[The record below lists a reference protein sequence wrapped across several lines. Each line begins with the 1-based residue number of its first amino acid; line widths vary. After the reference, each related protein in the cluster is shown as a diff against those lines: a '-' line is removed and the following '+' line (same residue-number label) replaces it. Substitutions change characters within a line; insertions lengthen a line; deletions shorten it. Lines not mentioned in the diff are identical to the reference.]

1 MAKMPL
7 IQEAGRPFIER
18 EDFIETAFELRFQAL
33 LRQAWRRR
41 SWHVIF
47 AVPGSGKS
55 LGIKDLLAHSGARK
69 ENTGRTYLPILS
81 ICSPK
86 NRKDE
91 LALISA
97 LADRFGVVPKMPA
110 RLLHSWLVRECD
122 HSGVELIIADDAQD
136 FSLEH
141 LIYLKELTDN
151 LSALPYERKVGLCL
165 VCATDGETVPLK
177 QELNRPEML
186 WEQFRWRL
194 EKSGQPYCMVDE
206 HSEEEVYQILAAFE
220 EQYKDQFPDLHL
232 RKWSESIYK
241 WLTHQILDPHSLRRV
256 TMHHLTMFVTSSL
269 RMAAA
274 AGAAD
279 VDEAIIE
286 AVADLMILRRGEV
299 IHIDGLPPEDEEP
312 PIDEVHH
319 IDGLPAE
326 EEEPP
331 AERLG

>member
-7 IQEAGRPFIER
+7 AQEAGRPFPFLEQK
-18 EDFIETAFELRFQAL
+18 DFMETAFELRFQAL
-33 LRQAWRRR
+33 LRHAWRRR

-55 LGIKDLLAHSGARK
+55 LGINDLLAHSGACK
-69 ENTGRTYLPILS
+69 EDTGHTYLPILS
-81 ICSPK
+81 IRSPK
-86 NRKDE
+86 NRKKE
-91 LALISA
+91 LALVSE
-97 LADRFGVVPKMPA
+97 LANAFGVVPRMPA
-110 RLLHSWLVRECD
+110 SLLNPWLVRECARV
-122 HSGVELIIADDAQD
+122 GVEIIIVDDAQD
-136 FSLEH
+136 LSLEH

-151 LSALPYERKVGLCL
+151 LAALPYEHSVGLCL

-194 EKSGQPYCMVDE
+194 EKSGQPYCMVDG
-206 HSEEEVYQILAAFE
+206 HSQEEVYETLGAFE
-220 EQYKDQFPDLHL
+220 ALYTDQFPDLHL
-232 RKWSESIYK
+232 RKWTESIYK

-274 AGAAD
+274 TGATN

-286 AVADLMILRRGEV
+286 AVANHMILRRGEV
-299 IHIDGLPPEDEEP
+299 VHIDGLPLEDEDPPIDEVQHIDGLPPEDE
-312 PIDEVHH
+312 DV
-319 IDGLPAE
+319 G
-326 EEEPP
+326 
-331 AERLG
+331 